1 VKLRKKW
8 TRCLRVRERKS
19 WINLKFFFVFLH
31 FSRML
36 LWVDEKAFVGREE
49 KLICSKRIGD
59 LFVLL
64 PKWCANIIWKLI
76 FEQIGSFCSR
86 KTHTFRSSEKNII

>member
-1 VKLRKKW
+1 
-8 TRCLRVRERKS
+8 
-19 WINLKFFFVFLH
+19 
-31 FSRML
+31 ML

-64 PKWCANIIWKLI
+64 PK
-76 FEQIGSFCSR
+76 
-86 KTHTFRSSEKNII
+86 